1 MGHPIPTNLGLEWKN
16 LLTGL
21 LKAQPFRF
29 NRYYFYNNSSV
40 QLKNV
45 SLHCFC
51 DTNKNAYAAV
61 IYFLSENIHDEKYCS
76 LVAAKTKVPPIKNVS
91 ISKFELLACVLLTN
105 LIRYVISSMENVLAF
120 TVGVTLLMLYIG
132 LRELIRIRM
141 LLLITELV
149 KFVR

>member
-1 MGHPIPTNLGLEWKN
+1 MGHPIPTNLALEWKN
-16 LLTGL
+16 WLTGL

-40 QLKNV
+40 QLKNA

-61 IYFLSENIHDEKYCS
+61 IYFLSENIHDQKYCS
-76 LVAAKTKVPPIKNVS
+76 LVAAKTKVAPIKNVS
-91 ISKFELLACVLLTN
+91 ISKFELLAYVLLTN

-120 TVGVTLLMLYIG
+120 TVGVTLLVFDIG